1 MSWISRQKK
10 NRRLQRQ
17 SVLDVKL
24 RVQPL
29 KAVRLRLAAM
39 AIGASFAVVFGI
51 FVAWQGGQ
59 WAIAE
64 FLFSNDAFA
73 IESIDVQ
80 TDGVVPAEQ
89 LKRWSGIKVGDNLLA
104 LDLTRIKRD
113 LELVPLIE
121 TAAVERILP
130 RTLRL
135 TITEREPVAQVHVFE
150 SATNGLVASR
160 IFFID
165 QNGYVMTPL
174 VIDGK
179 TVPASREW
187 LPTITGVPG
196 NELRPGW
203 PIAAPEVRAALTFIS
218 DFEKSRLM
226 EAVDIRFID
235 ASNPNTLQVTTEQGG
250 DITLA
255 LSDFPAQLRRWRSIY
270 DLGSRSNK
278 SVASLDLA
286 VANFVPARWLEDV
299 PAAPPR
305 KSKSSNPSPYRKRH
319 V

>member
-1 MSWISRQKK
+1 MSWFSRPNK
-10 NRRLQRQ
+10 NRRLKQKH
-17 SVLDVKL
+17 VLDVKL

-39 AIGASFAVVFGI
+39 AIAASFAVIFGI

-59 WAIAE
+59 WAISE
-64 FLFSNDAFA
+64 FLYSNDAFA
-73 IESIDVQ
+73 IETIEVQ
-80 TDGVVPAEQ
+80 TDGVVPIEQ
-89 LKRWSGIKVGDNLLA
+89 LKRWSGVKAGDNLLA

-121 TAAVERILP
+121 AAAVERVLP

-135 TITEREPVAQVHVFE
+135 TITEREPVAQVHLFE
-150 SATNGLVASR
+150 SGTNGLVASR

-174 VIDGK
+174 LVDGK
-179 TVPASREW
+179 TVPASRDW

-203 PIAAPEVRAALTFIS
+203 PITTPEVRAALTFIA
-218 DFEKSRLM
+218 DFEKSQLM
-226 EAVDIRFID
+226 QAVDIRFID
-235 ASNPNTLQVTTEQGG
+235 ASNPNTLQITTEQGG
-250 DITLA
+250 DITLG
-255 LSDFPAQLRRWRSIY
+255 LNDFPAQLRRWRSVY

-278 SVASLDLA
+278 SLASLDLA
-286 VANFVPARWLEDV
+286 VANFVPARWLEDPPVV
-299 PAAPPR
+299 PGR
-305 KSKSSNPSPYRKRH
+305 KPKSSNSSPYRKRH